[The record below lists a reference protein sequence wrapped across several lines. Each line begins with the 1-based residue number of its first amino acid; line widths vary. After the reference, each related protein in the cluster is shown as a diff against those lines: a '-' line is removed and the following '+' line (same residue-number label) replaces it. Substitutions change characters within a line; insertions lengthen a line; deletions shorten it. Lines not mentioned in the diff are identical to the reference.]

1 MLSVGTASRVHA
13 APDDAVD
20 PSVRALMEDA
30 ADALGDGDDTTY
42 DELVDTA
49 VSGAVWV
56 PTTALDA
63 LLDRDVE
70 EIGHWI
76 FVLDANDEIL
86 LHGADAVIEW
96 EHDALR
102 GDHAWNVVQSGA
114 DRRDQRR
121 RRGKVSG
128 FSRSSTFRAISIPDS
143 VRTVLAPLPV
153 DGAPLPT
160 SDRVPHVRS
169 PTSTQRSPATSRP
182 LPSRRRPHHQLRPRP
197 WRRPGPPAPTTVAVA
212 PSTPAVVTA
221 PSGDSSPFP
230 MIAVGAI
237 AALAPRGRVVC
248 DVPRSQER
256 SSSPTSPSP
265 TASPG
270 SGTAGDSTPTSLPS
284 TVRGERAT
292 ATLMIDVDH
301 FKAFNDTHG
310 HAMGDDGAPT
320 RQQTRCD
327 ASSGAPTCRTA
338 TAGEE
343 FLRAAQRN
351 VTPGEAVSAGERA
364 RAAISAIVLS
374 IDERITVSIGG
385 VEFGPAG
392 GTPRRHDQAG
402 RRCALRRKGR
412 GSRSRH
418 VRNELIVPALRLR
431 RPPERS
437 PTVTRRHA
445 RPPAPRRSCHRAGL
459 LHVESEAHAVG
470 PLVPRIGH
478 AARRAKQVDR
488 LPSPTRCG
496 QQLTGAART
505 NERNGSERGS
515 ARDQSHA

>member
-20 PSVRALMEDA
+20 PSVALMEDA

-76 FVLDANDEIL
+76 FVLDADDEIL

-96 EHDALR
+96 ERDALAATTP
-102 GDHAWNVVQSGA
+102 GTSSNPEQTDEINDA
-114 DRRDQRR
+114 DAEGVGILEIID
-121 RRGKVSG
+121 V
-128 FSRSSTFRAISIPDS
+128 RAISIPDS

-160 SDRVPHVRS
+160 SDAYRTALADLDATLAGDEPAAAI
-169 PTSTQRSPATSRP
+169 PATTA
-182 LPSRRRPHHQLRPRP
+182 PSA
-197 WRRPGPPAPTTVAVA
+197 PPTTVATPDTTAAPTTVAVA

-237 AALAPRGRVVC
+237 AALALAVGSFAMLRGRKSEQLADIAFTDGLTGLKNRRRLDA
-248 DVPRSQER
+248 DVAAQRE
-256 SSSPTSPSP
+256 
-265 TASPG
+265 
-270 SGTAGDSTPTSLPS
+270 
-284 TVRGERAT
+284 RGERAT

-310 HAMGDDGAPT
+310 HAMGDDVLRLVG
-320 RQQTRCD
+320 D
-327 ASSGAPTCRTA
+327 ALQREFRRTDVPYRYG
-338 TAGEE
+338 GEE
-343 FLRAAQRN
+343 FCVLLN
-351 VTPGEAVSAGERA
+351 DVTPGEAVSAGERA

-374 IDERITVSIGG
+374 IDERITVSIG
-385 VEFGPAG
+385 VSIGPAEHLG
-392 GTPRRHDQAG
+392 DTIKRADGALYDAKAAG
-402 RRCALRRKGR
+402 RDR
-412 GSRSRH
+412 
-418 VRNELIVPALRLR
+418 
-431 RPPERS
+431 
-437 PTVTRRHA
+437 VTFA
-445 RPPAPRRSCHRAGL
+445 TS
-459 LHVESEAHAVG
+459 
-470 PLVPRIGH
+470 
-478 AARRAKQVDR
+478 
-488 LPSPTRCG
+488 
-496 QQLTGAART
+496 
-505 NERNGSERGS
+505 
-515 ARDQSHA
+515 